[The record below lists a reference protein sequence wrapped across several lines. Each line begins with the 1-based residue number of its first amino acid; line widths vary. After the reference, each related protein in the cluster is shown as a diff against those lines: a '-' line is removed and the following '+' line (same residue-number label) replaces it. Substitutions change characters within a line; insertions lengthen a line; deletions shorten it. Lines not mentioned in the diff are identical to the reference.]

1 MYQRSIRGLAMG
13 WKVMGAPTVRRQRD
27 RWVVRIDGINTET
40 GKHRPRQLGTY
51 SSQRAALAAAR
62 SVSAQQ
68 RAASRDTVGW
78 LVRRWCASRTDV
90 SPGGRQ
96 QYEWA
101 AGHIEAGIGAIRLD
115 RLDREDVAGWLDSL
129 ASGGHFS
136 RRSVEICRT
145 VLKAALT
152 DAVDEGLIPRNPA
165 ARVPLPK
172 QVAKPARVK
181 EVDAWSENQVERFL
195 AATAD
200 HRWAIGFR
208 LGVLYGLRRSEL
220 LALRWDDVDWE
231 AGTIRI
237 DEGLI
242 AIKTGV
248 QWSDGKT
255 VRSRRVI
262 ALDPVTMRV
271 LGNRRRQQAEER
283 LAAGSEWIDED
294 MILATRTGVPVL
306 PRSFDRALALII
318 EKTGLPRL
326 TSHGLRHTAATHMVR
341 SATDV
346 GELRAVADVLGHGPD
361 VLMRVY
367 AHTLP
372 ESMRAVTD
380 KISRRAGDS

>member
-1 MYQRSIRGLAMG
+1 MG
-13 WKVMGAPTVRRQRD
+13 WKVTGAPTVRKQRD
-27 RWVVRIDGINTET
+27 KWVVRVDGMDTET

-51 SSQRAALAAAR
+51 RSQRAALAAAR
-62 SVSAQQ
+62 SMAVQQ

-90 SPGGRQ
+90 SQSGRQ

-115 RLDREDVAGWLDSL
+115 RLDRSDVAEWLDGL
-129 ASGGHFS
+129 AAGGHFS

-152 DAVDEGLIPRNPA
+152 DAVDEGLITRNPA
-165 ARVPLPK
+165 ARVPLPR
-172 QVAKPARVK
+172 QVAKPVRVK
-181 EVDAWSENQVERFL
+181 EVDSWSEVDVERFL
-195 AATAD
+195 AATAG

-208 LGVLYGLRRSEL
+208 LSVLYGLRRSEL

-231 AGTIRI
+231 AATVRI
-237 DEGLI
+237 DEGLV

-271 LGNRRRQQAEER
+271 LANRRREQAEER
-283 LAAGSEWIDED
+283 LAAGSEWVDED

-318 EKTGLPRL
+318 EKMGLPRL

-341 SATDV
+341 SASDV

-361 VLMRVY
+361 VLMRIY

-372 ESMRAVTD
+372 ESVRAVTD